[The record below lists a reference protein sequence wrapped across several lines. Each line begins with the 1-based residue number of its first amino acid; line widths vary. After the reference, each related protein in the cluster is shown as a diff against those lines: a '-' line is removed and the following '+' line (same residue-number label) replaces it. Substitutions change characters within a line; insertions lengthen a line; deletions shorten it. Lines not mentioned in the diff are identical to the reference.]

1 MDVKQLRFKENGLIP
16 AIAQDAN
23 TGEVLMMA
31 YMNREAL
38 QKTLE
43 TGRAWYWSRSRQA
56 LWMKGETSGHVQTVK
71 EVLADC
77 DGDSLLLR
85 VEQEG
90 SGACHE
96 GYRSCFHNVVEPAAG
111 EEGGVA
117 IHLQEK
123 EGAVKTFDPADVYG
137 EKVQSVL
144 FELYDVIMDRKD
156 RPQEGSYT
164 SYLFREGIDKILKKI
179 GEESS
184 EVVIAAKNE
193 ATRPFLEEVADLLYH
208 LVVLLVE
215 KGVTLRQVFEVL
227 QERRSAPSPEGSGNG
242 A

>member
-1 MDVKQLRFKENGLIP
+1 
-16 AIAQDAN
+16 
-23 TGEVLMMA
+23 
-31 YMNREAL
+31 
-38 QKTLE
+38 
-43 TGRAWYWSRSRQA
+43 
-56 LWMKGETSGHVQTVK
+56 
-71 EVLADC
+71 
-77 DGDSLLLR
+77 
-85 VEQEG
+85 
-90 SGACHE
+90 
-96 GYRSCFHNVVEPAAG
+96 
-111 EEGGVA
+111 
-117 IHLQEK
+117 
-123 EGAVKTFDPADVYG
+123 PADVYG

-184 EVVIAAKNE
+184 EVVIAAKND